1 MTADDHLLSVVVPA
15 WNEGPILGACVR
27 TLAATLDG
35 RPHEILIVDDGSTD
49 DTLAVAGRLADE
61 FAGLVRV
68 LTHGRNLGLGAALKT
83 GFADARGNYVMCCAA
98 DYLMTPGDWAP
109 FASAMGRA
117 DVLVGTRRAREGYGP
132 LMRINAAIY
141 PHLVAL
147 LFGLRLQDVNWTC
160 VYRGDLLRRV
170 AITRRG
176 IPMLVEIL
184 VKLRDLGA
192 TFAEVP
198 CRMQPRQVGAPAAG
212 RLRVMWRTLAELLAL
227 RLAYRR
233 PGAHR

>member
-1 MTADDHLLSVVVPA
+1 MTADGDLLSVVVPA
-15 WNEGPILGACVR
+15 WNEGPILAACVR
-27 TLAATLDG
+27 TLAATLGD
-35 RPHEILIVDDGSTD
+35 RPHEILVVDDGSTD

-61 FAGLVRV
+61 SPGRVRV
-68 LTHGRNLGLGAALKT
+68 LTHGRNMGLGAALKT
-83 GFADARGNYVMCCAA
+83 GFAEAKGDYVMCCAA
-98 DYLMTPGDWAP
+98 DYLMTPADWAP
-109 FASAMGRA
+109 FAASLGTA

-147 LFGLRLQDVNWTC
+147 LFGLRLHDVNWTC
-160 VYRGDLLRRV
+160 VYRGELLRRV
-170 AITRRG
+170 SIMRRG

-198 CRMQPRQVGAPAAG
+198 CAMQPRTVGAPAAG
-212 RLRVMWRTLAELLAL
+212 RLRVMWRTLAELLAF